1 MKIFLVSFFAFA
13 TLPSFAQLKATA
25 RCPEMMVDIL
35 DGHINNVSPK
45 FTAGE
50 IKKVFPCYT
59 SEVEKTDSTACAGVF
74 IKDKGLSFFTD
85 RNYIEI
91 NEAYK
96 GKMEP
101 PIMGAQRGSLFKYI
115 GNPSIKDESWD
126 AFITRYGTL
135 ILYYNNAGKINKIQ
149 MSSKA
154 ADYIKL
160 CN

>member
-1 MKIFLVSFFAFA
+1 MKYFIFAALLFVM
-13 TLPSFAQLKATA
+13 LPASAQLKATA
-25 RCPEMMVDIL
+25 RCPEMLVDIL
-35 DGHINNVSPK
+35 DGHINRVSPK

-59 SEVEKTDSTACAGVF
+59 SEIEKTDSTACAGVF

-91 NEAYK
+91 TDVYK

-101 PIMGAQRGSLFKYI
+101 
-115 GNPSIKDESWD
+115 

-135 ILYYNNAGKINKIQ
+135 ILYYNTTGKVNKIQ
-149 MSSKA
+149 MSSRA

>member
-1 MKIFLVSFFAFA
+1 MKYFIFAALLFVM
-13 TLPSFAQLKATA
+13 LPASAQLKATA
-25 RCPEMMVDIL
+25 RCPEMLVDIL
-35 DGHINNVSPK
+35 DGHINRVSPK

-59 SEVEKTDSTACAGVF
+59 SEIEKTDSTACAGVF

-91 NEAYK
+91 TDVYK

-101 PIMGAQRGSLFKYI
+101 AVMGAQRGSLFKFL
-115 GNPSIKDESWD
+115 GNASIKDDSWD

-135 ILYYNNAGKINKIQ
+135 ILYYNTTGKVNKIQ
-149 MSSKA
+149 MSSRA

>member
-1 MKIFLVSFFAFA
+1 MKIFLSLLLMMI
-13 TLPSFAQLKATA
+13 TLPSMAQLKATA
-25 RCPEMMVDIL
+25 RCPEMLVDIL
-35 DGHINNVSPK
+35 DGHINRVSPK

-59 SEVEKTDSTACAGVF
+59 SEIEKTDSMACAGVF

-91 NEAYK
+91 TDVYK

-101 PIMGAQRGSLFKYI
+101 AVMGAQRGSLFKFL
-115 GNPSIKDESWD
+115 GNPSIKDDTWD

-135 ILYYNNAGKINKIQ
+135 ILYYNTAGKVNKIQ
-149 MSSKA
+149 MSSKS